1 MRQKILDK
9 AISKQ
14 INKTI
19 QEHIDKRIEKLK
31 KGFQD
36 KWGISHKWNKKGDKL
51 KVEITD
57 VSWET
62 IFSKN
67 KVEVFVNAPFYLMPF
82 LEPFSKQAIGVLE
95 EEISKLMA

>member
-1 MRQKILDK
+1 MRQKILDRTL
-9 AISKQ
+9 AEP

-31 KGFQD
+31 KEFQD
-36 KWGISHKWNKKGDKL
+36 KWGISHKWNKKGNKL
-51 KVEITD
+51 KVEIAD
-57 VSWET
+57 AFGEA

-82 LEPFSKQAIGVLE
+82 LEPFRKQVIEVLE
-95 EEISKLMA
+95 KELSKIMA